1 MTVQGARAILS
12 LIWVLSS
19 GLLVLLLV
27 ARSVTGFYR
36 GDLMELWSWVSQLL
50 FPVLGIILA
59 AWSANASEADA
70 KPVTSPFV
78 FWGAL
83 LVSIIYIASLYLV
96 IALEPISAGDWIS
109 ALHSSGIYLGL
120 LQGFV
125 IIALGKFFIENLH

>member
-1 MTVQGARAILS
+1 M
-12 LIWVLSS
+12 
-19 GLLVLLLV
+19 LLV

-36 GDLMELWSWVSQLL
+36 GDMMELWSWVSQLI

-59 AWSANASEADA
+59 AWSVKATEVDA
-70 KPVTSPFV
+70 KQVTSPAV

-83 LVSIIYIASLYLV
+83 LVSIFYIASLYLV
-96 IALEPISAGDWIS
+96 IALEPLSSGDWIS

-125 IIALGKFFIENLH
+125 IIALGKFFIENIH